1 MSAMAL
7 RKEAT
12 TLVESLDESQ
22 LMYVIQFMKFI
33 NQQNAMKKQKENR
46 DKRDYELIN
55 ASYGKLNEE
64 AEENLDFQA
73 DSWSD

>member
-73 DSWSD
+73 DIWSD

>member
-55 ASYGKLNEE
+55 ASCGKLNEE

-73 DSWSD
+73 DIWSD

>member
-73 DSWSD
+73 DIWND